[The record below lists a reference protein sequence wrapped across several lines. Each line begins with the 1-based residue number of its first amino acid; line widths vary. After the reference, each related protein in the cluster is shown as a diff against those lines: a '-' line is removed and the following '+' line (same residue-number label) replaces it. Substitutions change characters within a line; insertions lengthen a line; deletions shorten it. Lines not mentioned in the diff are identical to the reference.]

1 MVDWKKIALFAGGT
15 LFGTAGVKILASD
28 DAKKVYTQC
37 TAAVLR
43 AKDCV
48 MKTVTTVQENAGDIY
63 EDAKTI
69 NEERA
74 AAKEAAVV
82 EDAEKAEE
90 AVEEASSAFSASSTR
105 SFRASRS
112 IRGGFVKRLSH
123 RKRVAASSLSKRKQ
137 IDICGL
143 VSTDRITGRM

>member
-15 LFGTAGVKILASD
+15 LFGTAGVKILSGD

-82 EDAEKAEE
+82 EDAEE
-90 AVEEASSAFSASSTR
+90 AVED
-105 SFRASRS
+105 
-112 IRGGFVKRLSH
+112 
-123 RKRVAASSLSKRKQ
+123 SSLSKRKQ